1 MPVEII
7 GGYPCKNCG
16 GSKVNAREE
25 TIFYWVE
32 INHLL
37 REDSIYY
44 ICRHCEKI
52 LIKVINHTE
61 EKY

>member
-7 GGYPCKNCG
+7 GAYPCKYYG
-16 GSKVNAREE
+16 RSEIKTKEE

-32 INHLL
+32 INHIL
-37 REDSIYY
+37 REVTTSY
-44 ICRHCEKI
+44 ICRNCNKI
-52 LIKVINHTE
+52 LIKVIHHTE

>member
-16 GSKVNAREE
+16 GSEVKAGEE
-25 TIFYWVE
+25 TIFYLVE
-32 INHLL
+32 INHPL

-52 LIKVINHTE
+52 FIKVINHTE

>member
-7 GGYPCKNCG
+7 GGFPCKNCG
-16 GSKVNAREE
+16 GTYINTHEE

-37 REDSIYY
+37 REDIIHY
-44 ICRHCEKI
+44 ICKSYGDT
-52 LIKVINHTE
+52 LIKMVNHTE